1 MNKKQV
7 AKKLGKQ
14 TAATLTI
21 PVIVYIIMLIACGA
35 KGTLFNIFTGPALS
49 SILPDTMYMTI
60 VAFGIGFQLKYGR
73 FDFCGG
79 ALIVVSAMLGAQ
91 ITDMTDGGIPVLVIS
106 SVLISVVLSV
116 INATVYSWLKIPISV
131 VSLAMAYFFEAI
143 PGIVLGGDTAPTLI
157 YDNAF
162 NALGSLPVILIPFAI
177 ACVLYFCYDKYT
189 TIGRQSVLLA
199 RNQGA
204 AVNIGINEK
213 KNVIV
218 CYVISGIFF
227 GLAGAIY
234 ATENVLLPIT
244 SPLQTAGTLFSNIIP
259 SLVGLFLSRFI
270 DDTLGTIVGAFTI
283 TLFYYGLDSIGV
295 LGGMQTI
302 LYAVFLAAFIFIS
315 GFWDQIIAFFKRLI
329 AKIIQKTSPKAA
341 NT

>member
-1 MNKKQV
+1 MDKKQV

-91 ITDMTDGGIPVLVIS
+91 ITDMTDGGILVLVVS

-162 NALGSLPVILIPFAI
+162 NALSSLPVILIPFAI

-218 CYVISGIFF
+218 CYIISGIFF

-315 GFWDQIIAFFKRLI
+315 GFWDQIIAFFKGI
-329 AKIIQKTSPKAA
+329 IGKINNKTMRKAPQS
-341 NT
+341 

>member
-315 GFWDQIIAFFKRLI
+315 GFWDHIIAFFKRLI